1 VSCPAEPQ
9 RRALLGLLLATLA
22 TGCGGGAGGSAGTAP
37 VAEVSGGGNAAGPLL
52 ENPAATRIQVLA
64 LFSPGV
70 ETLYADPDL
79 RIQHLFAVSNQI
91 LDDSGVAL
99 RVEPVHVERI
109 DYGDGYDIESAL
121 DHLTFADVPA
131 LAAVPALRDEHAAD
145 LVVLFRPY
153 ANDGRCGY
161 AWVGG
166 YQTGGDFSHPAEDDF
181 GYAVV
186 AADCSDYVLLHEL
199 GHNLGLAHSRRENPE
214 GGSLPWGTGHGMP
227 NDFVTVMASP
237 GEFNAVRLPRLSSPD
252 LDCRGSPCGVA
263 RSDPEAGADAVR
275 ALARAQDQVAAY
287 R

>member
-1 VSCPAEPQ
+1 VLRPAELRPGLLA
-9 RRALLGLLLATLA
+9 ALLFAALAA
-22 TGCGGGAGGSAGTAP
+22 GCGGGGSTATDTG
-37 VAEVSGGGNAAGPLL
+37 SGASADPAFL
-52 ENPAATRIQVLA
+52 EAPANTRIQVLA

-70 ETLYADPDL
+70 EAHYPDADL

-91 LDDSGVAL
+91 LHDSGVTL
-99 RVEPVHVERI
+99 TLEPAHVERVA
-109 DYGDGYDIESAL
+109 YGDGYDAETAL
-121 DHLTFADVPA
+121 DHLTFASVPA
-131 LAAVPALRDEHAAD
+131 LAGVPALRDGRAAD

-153 ANDGRCGY
+153 ANDGRCGF

-166 YQTGGDFSHPAEDDF
+166 YGTGGDFSHPAEDDF

-214 GGSLPWGTGHGMP
+214 GGSLPWGTGHGVP

-237 GEFNAVRLPRLSSPD
+237 GEFNAPRLPRLSSPA
-252 LDCRGSPCGVA
+252 LDCRGQPCGVPA
-263 RSDPEAGADAVR
+263 SDGAAGADAVR
-275 ALARAQDQVAAY
+275 ALRRAQHQVAAY